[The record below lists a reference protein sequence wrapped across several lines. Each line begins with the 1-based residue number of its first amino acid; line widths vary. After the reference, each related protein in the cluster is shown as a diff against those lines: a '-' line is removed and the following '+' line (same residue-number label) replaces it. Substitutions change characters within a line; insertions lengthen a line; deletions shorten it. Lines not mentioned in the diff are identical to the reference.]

1 MQIYPFKDRDN
12 LAAIV
17 RRAEQAGSEA
27 IVPTTDAS
35 VFGNREWDR
44 RNYRAPMKLTARN
57 LIEVGLHLRWIL
69 DVLVPHGMPRFRN
82 LGDFLPPGMDS
93 AKNAAAFLA
102 AQMDTSLTWD
112 DVRRLRDAAQ
122 QEMLDKLAAALVDTA
137 RRLRA

>member
-27 IVPTTDAS
+27 IVLTTDAS

-57 LIEVGLHLRWIL
+57 LWPRKLLVKGVLLPEDAVRAQEAGADGVVVSNHGGRQLDNAPAPIET
-69 DVLVPHGMPRFRN
+69 
-82 LGDFLPPGMDS
+82 
-93 AKNAAAFLA
+93 LA
-102 AQMDTSLTWD
+102 A
-112 DVRRLRDAAQ
+112 VRAAVGA
-122 QEMLDKLAAALVDTA
+122 EMTVIVDSGF
-137 RRLRA
+137 RRGSDF